1 MLGASPNYHR
11 TASKLHHIAD
21 PMPKS
26 PSAKIVNSKEF
37 EHALKS
43 MAAMLG
49 KRPISNSQDSLSLVR
64 QNYYDDG
71 ARAMTSACEAHAS
84 GSAEA
89 AWSHLVDAAY
99 RIGCLTGAESAN
111 YLHEE
116 SLGLAEVLGKNGRL
130 GGLNKGRNSEQ
141 MRERAAAA
149 LIKAAPNGKWP
160 TLSEFQ
166 QCYHGIV
173 AKVEGFNDTDYQMRR
188 IMQRA
193 DVKASLPPAVRGRR

>member
-1 MLGASPNYHR
+1 
-11 TASKLHHIAD
+11 
-21 PMPKS
+21 MPES
-26 PSAKIVNSKEF
+26 PSAKNVNSKEF
-37 EHALKS
+37 EHVLRS

-49 KRPISNSQDSLSLVR
+49 KRPISSNQDSLSLVC

-71 ARAMTSACEAHAS
+71 AHAMTSACEAHAS
-84 GSAEA
+84 GSVEA

-99 RIGCLTGAESAN
+99 KIGCLRGAESAN
-111 YLHEE
+111 HLHEE

-130 GGLNKGRNSEQ
+130 GGLKKGRNSEQ

-160 TLSEFQ
+160 TLPQFQ
-166 QCYHGIV
+166 QRYHEIV

-188 IMQRA
+188 IMKRA